1 MYHTE
6 KNQKGVSLLFIVLI
20 TGLILAIALG
30 ICAILIQEVKLMS
43 EIGYSVTAFYSAD
56 SGVEETLYSLYQTS
70 SPSAEI
76 EGDIEDVHYYAF
88 ARCCNPGFEYCA
100 FGGLEELECPLGV
113 GYIDS
118 QCDARNYCL
127 KSLGSY
133 RETKRAIEVNY

>member
-30 ICAILIQEVKLMS
+30 ICAILIQEAKLMS
-43 EIGYSVTAFYSAD
+43 EIGYSILAFYAAD
-56 SGVEETLYSLYQTS
+56 NGVEETLYELYRIY
-70 SPSAEI
+70 PPNAEI
-76 EGDIEDVHYYAF
+76 EGDIDNTHYHTF
-88 ARCCNPGFEYCA
+88 AKCCNPGFEYCA
-100 FGGLEELECPLGV
+100 FGGLEEPECPLGV

-133 RETKRAIEVNY
+133 KETKRAIEVNY